1 LAEIIMPPYEPSSSN
16 AVYHLYVIRSKDRDR
31 LQRHLAEAGIGTGV
45 HYPVA
50 LHLQKAYLDMG
61 YKEGDFPIAEK
72 AAAEVLSLPMY
83 PQLRPEQQQRV
94 AKEVFDFFGYNTSVA
109 A

>member
-1 LAEIIMPPYEPSSSN
+1 
-16 AVYHLYVIRSKDRDR
+16 
-31 LQRHLAEAGIGTGV
+31 
-45 HYPVA
+45 VA

-61 YKEGDFPIAEK
+61 HKEGDFPIAEK

-83 PQLRPEQQQRV
+83 PQLRLEQQQRV

>member
-1 LAEIIMPPYEPSSSN
+1 
-16 AVYHLYVIRSKDRDR
+16 
-31 LQRHLAEAGIGTGV
+31 
-45 HYPVA
+45 
-50 LHLQKAYLDMG
+50 MG
-61 YKEGDFPIAEK
+61 HKEGDFPIAEK

-83 PQLRPEQQQRV
+83 PQLRLEQQQRV